1 MIGVLLILIGGAAF
15 SVFAVQTVEK
25 RAQSVKA
32 FCELLRL
39 IKERVECFGMSSG
52 QILHSLDRELLWACG
67 YRGDEPPSNFLELV
81 GECDI
86 ADGSAKEILLEFFSE
101 FGKSYR
107 AEQIK
112 RCEYYLD
119 RLSKHERLVC
129 SRAADQKK
137 LYATLCL
144 SLSLV
149 LVILL
154 F

>member
-1 MIGVLLILIGGAAF
+1 MLLILVCGAAF
-15 SVFAVQTVEK
+15 SIFAVQIIDA
-25 RAQSVKA
+25 RSRSVKA
-32 FCELLRL
+32 FCELLR
-39 IKERVECFGMSSG
+39 IVKEKVECFGMSSV
-52 QILHSLDRELLWACG
+52 QMLRTLDRELLLSCG
-67 YRGDEPPSNFLELV
+67 YRGDELPNDFLELI

-86 ADGSAKEILLEFFSE
+86 ADQSAKAILLEFFSE

-112 RCEYYLD
+112 RCEYYLE

-137 LYATLCL
+137 LYATLCFSA
-144 SLSLV
+144 SLI